1 MTSSV
6 AFAGVPVP
14 ARVTEIRARLAPPT
28 ASSDTA
34 RFETVLAG
42 ARLAATPVPSAA
54 ATTTT
59 TALAYVGAPYV
70 WGGNDPA
77 TGLDCSGFT
86 KLVFG
91 SLGVSLPRV
100 STDQATAG
108 APVASMA
115 DARPGD
121 LLAFGSPVD
130 HVAIYMGDGRMVHAA
145 GTGKGVRID
154 DVYRTPTAIRRLTPD
169 QREIGVPA

>member
-54 ATTTT
+54 ATTT

-130 HVAIYMGDGRMVHAA
+130 HVAIYMGE
-145 GTGKGVRID
+145 RID

>member
-1 MTSSV
+1 MTSAV

-14 ARVTEIRARLAPPT
+14 VRVTEIRAQLAPPA

-34 RFETVLAG
+34 RFETLLAD
-42 ARLAATPVPSAA
+42 ARLAAAPVPSAA
-54 ATTTT
+54 TTT
-59 TALAYVGAPYV
+59 TALAYVGVPYV

-100 STDQATAG
+100 STDQAIAG

-121 LLAFGSPVD
+121 LLAFGAPVD

-154 DVYRTPTAIRRLTPD
+154 DVYRTPTAIRRLAPD
-169 QREIGVPA
+169 RREIGVPA

>member
-6 AFAGVPVP
+6 AFAGAPVP
-14 ARVTEIRARLAPPT
+14 ARVTEIRAQLAPPV

-34 RFETVLAG
+34 RFETLLAD
-42 ARLAATPVPSAA
+42 ARQAAAPVPSAA
-54 ATTTT
+54 ATT
-59 TALAYVGAPYV
+59 ALAYVGVPYV

-100 STDQATAG
+100 STDQATTG
-108 APVASMA
+108 TPVASMA